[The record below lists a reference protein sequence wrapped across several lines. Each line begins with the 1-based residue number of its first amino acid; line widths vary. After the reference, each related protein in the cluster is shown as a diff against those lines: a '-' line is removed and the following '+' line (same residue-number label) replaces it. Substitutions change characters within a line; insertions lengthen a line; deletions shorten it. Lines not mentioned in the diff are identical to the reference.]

1 MLKDANLLAE
11 LWVEAAQAD
20 VYIRNR
26 VLNGPI
32 IDGLQVS
39 LEEAFTGIKPSIKH
53 LRVWGCQAVSYMNLD
68 SLP

>member
-26 VLNGPI
+26 VSNGPI
-32 IDGLQVS
+32 INGLQVS
-39 LEEAFTGIKPSIKH
+39 LEEAFTRIKPSIKH
-53 LRVWGCQAVSYMNLD
+53 LRVWGC
-68 SLP
+68 